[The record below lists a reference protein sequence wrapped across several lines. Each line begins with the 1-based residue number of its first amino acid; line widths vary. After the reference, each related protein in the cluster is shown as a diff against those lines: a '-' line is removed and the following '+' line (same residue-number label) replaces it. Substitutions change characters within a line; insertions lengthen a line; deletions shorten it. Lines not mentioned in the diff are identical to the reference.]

1 MFSTERVEKEC
12 SLPPGV
18 AEGHLS
24 RIVGSLGM
32 ALSTGRLRV
41 GVDVS
46 LALLPGL
53 AWESCSSPLQAW
65 TSTRLSYQLEKE
77 MATHSSI
84 LAWRTPWTEEPGWL
98 QSSPNMME
106 DNFLK
111 LIFIGVELI
120 YYVVLVSVY
129 SKVSQLH
136 VYIYPFF

>member
-1 MFSTERVEKEC
+1 MFPLQRAC
-12 SLPPGV
+12 IP
-18 AEGHLS
+18 
-24 RIVGSLGM
+24 SLGQE
-32 ALSTGRLRV
+32 
-41 GVDVS
+41 D
-46 LALLPGL
+46 P
-53 AWESCSSPLQAW
+53 
-65 TSTRLSYQLEKE
+65 LEKG
-77 MATHSSI
+77 MATHSNI
-84 LAWRTPWTEEPGWL
+84 LARRTPWTEEPGWL

>member
-1 MFSTERVEKEC
+1 MQETRVW
-12 SLPPGV
+12 
-18 AEGHLS
+18 
-24 RIVGSLGM
+24 SLGQE
-32 ALSTGRLRV
+32 
-41 GVDVS
+41 D
-46 LALLPGL
+46 P
-53 AWESCSSPLQAW
+53 
-65 TSTRLSYQLEKE
+65 LEKE